1 VVSHL
6 AQLDLKASFRLKA
19 SLLLIMSSNS
29 GNDRTIHEHHA
40 GDRTGSTQAPE
51 DAATKSDKVVSS
63 DIEIVWLHVL
73 LLLILMHQPIA
84 STVSLICYKGSLG
97 IAALGAHKF
106 ACLLIAALLQSAVG
120 ALASECRC
128 SPECT
133 CEEFEATS
141 KCYCQDGCR
150 CGGKGVDAVA

>member
-1 VVSHL
+1 
-6 AQLDLKASFRLKA
+6 
-19 SLLLIMSSNS
+19 MSSN
-29 GNDRTIHEHHA
+29 GNEKTIHEHHA

-51 DAATKSDKVVSS
+51 DAANRSDK
-63 DIEIVWLHVL
+63 
-73 LLLILMHQPIA
+73 A
-84 STVSLICYKGSLG
+84 G
-97 IAALGAHKF
+97 
-106 ACLLIAALLQSAVG
+106 AVG